1 MSLHRLVLLS
11 VVACAGLPL
20 AAQTAPDS
28 APAAPPEATP
38 ANTPEADPTLDLHAL
53 LVAALNTN
61 LEIRAKRIDPQIG
74 EFRVSGAWGAF
85 DPSWVAGYSYISNE
99 RPQNYSNG
107 SMTEAVAG
115 GRYASIYEED
125 IRRTQTGLVGK
136 LPTGTQYELLTGTD
150 QTINTSI
157 RRPGTN
163 VFGIQM
169 TPDPRYT
176 PEYTS
181 TTTLT
186 ITQPLLKDFGFKAN
200 LAEVRLQ
207 KAATQIARH
216 ELETTVQRVLRDV
229 TVAALEMAFGQE
241 NIRVKQEAVSV
252 AEALVRDNQRRF
264 DEGRMAPIDI
274 TQSQAR
280 LSEAR
285 EELLLSQNFLAGRRN
300 TLREITRDNF
310 DESSAAFLVDPSIV
324 ATRPYAADRDRGL
337 ASLFERNPAYLAA
350 VATAKS
356 EDIRVA
362 YAKNQRY
369 PRVDLKASIGYIG
382 MDNGYLDSYRD
393 YSNRSQP
400 NASIG
405 VVVNVPIGDRTGK
418 ARLAEARSRKT
429 QALYSLKRTEITLL
443 SAFDNALREITN
455 AQQRNLLVADT
466 VRLARNAVDVETK
479 RLASGLTTSYNVA
492 QAQRDFSS
500 ARSRELAALVDLNKA
515 IIQYHF
521 VVGTLPE
528 HLRVDVTTAD

>member
-1 MSLHRLVLLS
+1 MFLTRLALCSL
-11 VVACAGLPL
+11 VASTALPL
-20 AAQTAPDS
+20 AAQTAPETA
-28 APAAPPEATP
+28 APAP
-38 ANTPEADPTLDLHAL
+38 ASPAADSPTLGLHSL

-61 LEIRAKRIDPQIG
+61 LEIKAKRLDPQIG
-74 EFRVSGAWGAF
+74 EYRVSGAWGAF
-85 DPSWVAGYSYISNE
+85 DPSWVAGYSYISSE
-99 RPQNYSNG
+99 RAQNYAND
-107 SMTEAVAG
+107 SMTDAVGG
-115 GRYASIYEED
+115 GRYATVYEED
-125 IRRTQTGLVGK
+125 INRTQTGLVGK

-150 QTINTSI
+150 RVDNTTI

-169 TPDPRYT
+169 TPNPRYT

-207 KAATQIARH
+207 KAATQVARY
-216 ELETTVQRVLRDV
+216 ELESTVQRVLRDV

-285 EELLLSQNFLAGRRN
+285 EELLVARNFLAGRRN
-300 TLREITRDNF
+300 TLREITRENF
-310 DESSAAFLVDPSIV
+310 DESSADFLVEPGIV
-324 ATRPYAADRDRGL
+324 AAQPFGADRDRAL
-337 ASLFERNPAYLAA
+337 AALFERNPAYLAA
-350 VATAKS
+350 IATTKT
-356 EDIRVA
+356 EDIRVT

-369 PRVDLKASIGYIG
+369 PRVDLKATFGYMG
-382 MDNGYLDSYRD
+382 LDNGFFDAYRD
-393 YSNRSQP
+393 YENRDQP
-400 NASIG
+400 NFSVG
-405 VVVNVPIGDRTGK
+405 VIVNVPIGDRTGK
-418 ARLAEARSRKT
+418 ARLAEARGRKA
-429 QALYSLKRTEITLL
+429 QALFNLKRTEITLL

-455 AQQRNLLVADT
+455 AEQRQILVADT
-466 VRLARNAVDVETK
+466 VRLGRNAVEVETK

-492 QAQRDFSS
+492 QAQRDLSA
-500 ARSRELAALVDLNKA
+500 ARSRELAAQVDLNKA

-521 VVGTLPE
+521 VVGTLPD
-528 HLRVDVTTAD
+528 HLRVDVAAK